1 MKRLLAPGLALL
13 AGVAIGAFA
22 VHGLHAQATPPA
34 YVITEID
41 VADDKMDA
49 FLKDYAPLIQPTFQP
64 FGGHDIIR
72 GGNTVTFDGSPPKRI
87 VVTMFDSME
96 KAKDWR
102 ASEAYK
108 TLIPMMDQVLTSIR
122 AYAVEG
128 TT

>member
-1 MKRLLAPGLALL
+1 
-13 AGVAIGAFA
+13 
-22 VHGLHAQATPPA
+22 
-34 YVITEID
+34 
-41 VADDKMDA
+41 MDT
-49 FLKDYAPLIQPTFQP
+49 FLKNYAPPIQPTFQP
-64 FGGHDIIR
+64 FGGHYIIR

-96 KAKDWR
+96 KAKAWR

-128 TT
+128 TTQ

>member
-1 MKRLLAPGLALL
+1 MMRLLAPGLALL

-41 VADDKMDA
+41 VADNKMDT

-64 FGGHDIIR
+64 FGGHYIIR

-87 VVTMFDSME
+87 VVRTFDSMKKGE
-96 KAKDWR
+96 R
-102 ASEAYK
+102 LASVGGLQNPYPDDGSGIDEHSS
-108 TLIPMMDQVLTSIR
+108 LCR
-122 AYAVEG
+122 
-128 TT
+128 

>member
-1 MKRLLAPGLALL
+1 MPRL
-13 AGVAIGAFA
+13 FS
-22 VHGLHAQATPPA
+22 Q
-34 YVITEID
+34 
-41 VADDKMDA
+41 
-49 FLKDYAPLIQPTFQP
+49 FQP
-64 FGGHDIIR
+64 FGGHYIIR

-108 TLIPMMDQVLTSIR
+108 TLIPMMDQVLTSIQ

-128 TT
+128 TTQ